1 MHVWQKQAFEIEAAH
16 NKKIQEHGQV
26 QVNRGGKSGWSIR
39 DTAKYLGISVGAA
52 SENLRL
58 AKFLRYKPHSAQI
71 PLRKD
76 ALNQMHVW
84 ENARSQR

>member
-16 NKKIQEHGQV
+16 VKKVKEHGEV
-26 QVNRGGKSGWSIR
+26 QVNRNGKSGWSIR
-39 DTAKYLGISVGAA
+39 DTAKYLGISVGSC
-52 SENLRL
+52 SESLRL

-71 PLRKD
+71 ALRKD

-84 ENARSQR
+84 ENARNRL

>member
-16 NKKIQEHGQV
+16 VKKVKEHGEV
-26 QVNRGGKSGWSIR
+26 HVNRRGKSGWSIR
-39 DTAKYLGISVGAA
+39 DTAKHLGISAGHC
-52 SENLRL
+52 SESLRL

-71 PLRKD
+71 QLRKD

-84 ENARSQR
+84 ENARKR

>member
-1 MHVWQKQAFEIEAAH
+1 MQVWQKQAFQVEAAH

-26 QVNRGGKSGWSIR
+26 AVSRAGKSGWSIR
-39 DTAKYLGISVGAA
+39 DTAKMLGISIGAC
-52 SENLRL
+52 SEALRL

-71 PLRKD
+71 TLRKD

-84 ENARSQR
+84 ENARSKR